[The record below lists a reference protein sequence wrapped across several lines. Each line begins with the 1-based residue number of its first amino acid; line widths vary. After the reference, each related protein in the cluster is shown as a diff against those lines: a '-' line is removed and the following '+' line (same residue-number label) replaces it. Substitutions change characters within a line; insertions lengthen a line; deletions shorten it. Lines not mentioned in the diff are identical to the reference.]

1 MAIRDAIISL
11 SIFALAAMGLGCGD
25 DHGNM
30 MSTNGSDKSAIS
42 SVYPDEGATDVPTA
56 AVVVVKFNRIMDT
69 ISVMNNLYLMGGQEM
84 HDWMDTVAH
93 HGGFGQMSMGDM
105 DHMMNWMDSMA
116 MPGIFSW
123 NEALDGCEFAP
134 TTGMIANEEHMI
146 FINESSMMDHKG
158 EMMGSDQGHEEFN
171 SYHFMAGQ

>member
-1 MAIRDAIISL
+1 MAIRYAIISL
-11 SIFALAAMGLGCGD
+11 SMLALAAMGFGCSD
-25 DHGNM
+25 DHDDM
-30 MSTNGSDKSAIS
+30 MSANGSGAAAILR
-42 SVYPDEGATDVPTA
+42 VYPAEGATGISTSASVA
-56 AVVVVKFNRIMDT
+56 VKFDRKMDT
-69 ISVMNNLYLMGGQEM
+69 MSVMNNLYLMGGQEM

-123 NEALDGCEFAP
+123 NEAMDSCEFAP